1 VELRGNVVLVSSE
14 GLRVET
20 TILRWNNAEGR
31 AWTDQPVT
39 IYKGEGVVT
48 GFGLEARP
56 SEEITLVRGRVKA
69 TFGGA
74 KGSGAPPS
82 SSNVLPK
89 PMPRKSGREASDSRA
104 EPAAKVKS

>member
-1 VELRGNVVLVSSE
+1 VLVSSE

-39 IYKGEGVVT
+39 IYKGDGVVT

-74 KGSGAPPS
+74 KAPS
-82 SSNVLPK
+82 SALSKPLPK
-89 PMPRKSGREASDSRA
+89 PMPKKTGREASDSRV